1 MGVIKMER
9 YETSENIAVSLIWDV
24 QGRLLLIFK
33 ERKSTLDS
41 VWMLPGGHS
50 EPSGDRDI
58 GATAKR
64 ENLEETTLEDIAGY
78 RFLFYLEDDFQ
89 TKHRFFFIH
98 EGFYLGTSEEI
109 SLPKKLLKKEGIKKA
124 EWFFPHEAQEL
135 PISPILGRVLK
146 RIDSGKTSF
155 FHRSVNHLQAILGDA
170 RKNIRDERKVKEI
183 TREIKDFAIFLDQF
197 YDEKSFFS
205 SEKKIV
211 GNFKEEKDLVVV
223 VEDDIT
229 VSETTRDVLERYFR
243 VVVFND
249 PTTTLEWVKNTNQR
263 IKAIVTDYHFHSDKM
278 TGVDLIRE
286 TSDFILGTKMILFT
300 GFKVDDFDG
309 LILQKPVTSEE
320 LKCAICS

>member
-1 MGVIKMER
+1 M
-9 YETSENIAVSLIWDV
+9 
-24 QGRLLLIFK
+24 
-33 ERKSTLDS
+33 
-41 VWMLPGGHS
+41 
-50 EPSGDRDI
+50 
-58 GATAKR
+58 
-64 ENLEETTLEDIAGY
+64 
-78 RFLFYLEDDFQ
+78 
-89 TKHRFFFIH
+89 
-98 EGFYLGTSEEI
+98 
-109 SLPKKLLKKEGIKKA
+109 
-124 EWFFPHEAQEL
+124 
-135 PISPILGRVLK
+135 
-146 RIDSGKTSF
+146 
-155 FHRSVNHLQAILGDA
+155 NHLQAILGDA